1 MMKTEKEKMIL
12 GEMYIPA
19 DPVLVQER
27 EQARILTRK
36 LNDTPEEQL
45 KERSEIVKNYSER
58 QEIIFILNLLLD
70 VITAITFML
79 VKIFTRTLTVR
90 F

>member
-1 MMKTEKEKMIL
+1 MKTEKEKMIL

-45 KERSEIVKNYSER
+45 KERSEIVKELFER

-70 VITAITFML
+70 VITAITFTL
-79 VKIFTRTLTVR
+79 AKIFTRTLTVR

>member
-70 VITAITFML
+70 VITAITFMS
-79 VKIFTRTLTVR
+79 VKILREL
-90 F
+90 

>member
-79 VKIFTRTLTVR
+79 VKILREL
-90 F
+90 

>member
-1 MMKTEKEKMIL
+1 MKTEKEKMIL

-70 VITAITFML
+70 VITAITFMS

>member
-1 MMKTEKEKMIL
+1 MIL

-45 KERSEIVKNYSER
+45 KERSEIVKELFGTT
-58 QEIIFILNLLLD
+58 EIIFILNLLLD
-70 VITAITFML
+70 VITAITFMS
-79 VKIFTRTLTVR
+79 VKILREL
-90 F
+90 

>member
-1 MMKTEKEKMIL
+1 MKTEKEKMIL

-70 VITAITFML
+70 VITAITFMS
-79 VKIFTRTLTVR
+79 VKILREL
-90 F
+90 

>member
-27 EQARILTRK
+27 SK
-36 LNDTPEEQL
+36 H
-45 KERSEIVKNYSER
+45 VY
-58 QEIIFILNLLLD
+58 
-70 VITAITFML
+70 
-79 VKIFTRTLTVR
+79 
-90 F
+90 

>member
-45 KERSEIVKNYSER
+45 KERSEIVKELFER

-70 VITAITFML
+70 VITAITFMS

>member
-45 KERSEIVKNYSER
+45 KERSEIIKELFGTTGDNIHLESSFRCDY
-58 QEIIFILNLLLD
+58 
-70 VITAITFML
+70 AITFMS

>member
-1 MMKTEKEKMIL
+1 MKTEKEKMIL

-45 KERSEIVKNYSER
+45 KERSEIVKIIRNDR
-58 QEIIFILNLLLD
+58 EIIFILNLLLD
-70 VITAITFML
+70 VITAITFMS
-79 VKIFTRTLTVR
+79 VKILREL
-90 F
+90 

>member
-1 MMKTEKEKMIL
+1 MKTEKEKMIL

-45 KERSEIVKNYSER
+45 KERSEIVKELFGTTGDNIHLESS
-58 QEIIFILNLLLD
+58 LD
-70 VITAITFML
+70 VITAITFMS

>member
-45 KERSEIVKNYSER
+45 KERSEIVKELFER